1 MAKDIVCN
9 NEVDME
15 KERFRSFHNGRE
27 FWFDSIDCKAQFDE
41 NPDKYIKVELRGE
54 SERAEA
60 GMSEPGQK
68 VREIGEKAIERS
80 KSHAKSIFTDRKG
93 DLAETVSAVSH
104 ALHETSK
111 SLRDQHYEDTA
122 RLVDKSAE
130 QVDSFSGRL
139 RDSDADRIISDAED
153 YVRQR
158 PAFSIGGALA
168 AGFLLARFVK
178 SGASETVRH

>member
-9 NEVDME
+9 NEVDMK
-15 KERFRSFHNGRE
+15 KERFSSWHDGRE
-27 FWFDSIDCKAQFDE
+27 FWFDSRECKSLFDAD
-41 NPDKYIKVELRGE
+41 PDRYIKVEFGKT
-54 SERAEA
+54 EA
-60 GMSEPGQK
+60 GQK
-68 VREIGEKAIERS
+68 VREISERTVERS
-80 KSHAKSIFTDRKG
+80 KSHAKAIFSDRKR
-93 DLAETVSAVSH
+93 DLAETASGISH

-122 RLVDKSAE
+122 RLVNKSAE
-130 QVDSFSGRL
+130 QIDSLSGRL
-139 RDSDADRIISDAED
+139 RDSDADKIISDAED

-178 SGASETVRH
+178 SGASENIGH